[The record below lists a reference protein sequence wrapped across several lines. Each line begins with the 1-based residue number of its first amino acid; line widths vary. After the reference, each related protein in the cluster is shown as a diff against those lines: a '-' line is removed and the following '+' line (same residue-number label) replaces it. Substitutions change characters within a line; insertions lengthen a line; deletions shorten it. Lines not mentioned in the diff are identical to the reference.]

1 MMRYGGESHD
11 AARARPCPA
20 AVTLPCREAAQIPA
34 RSVTH
39 REDRGP
45 AFEMGAWRCS
55 EISLYPQTAMDR
67 KTLFGVYSMRWRI
80 FALVDRAWLR

>member
-1 MMRYGGESHD
+1 MLSERVTLRERVARGNSQHQTGLDMMRYGGESHD

-45 AFEMGAWRCS
+45 AFEMGA
-55 EISLYPQTAMDR
+55 L
-67 KTLFGVYSMRWRI
+67 
-80 FALVDRAWLR
+80 ALQ